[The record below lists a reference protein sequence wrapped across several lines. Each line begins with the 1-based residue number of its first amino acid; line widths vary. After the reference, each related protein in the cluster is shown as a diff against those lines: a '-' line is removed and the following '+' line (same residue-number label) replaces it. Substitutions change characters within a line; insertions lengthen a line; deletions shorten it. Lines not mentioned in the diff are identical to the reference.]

1 MVNPSQYTRV
11 PAHRAGQYRNVAESL
26 YSAAEDLA
34 TLAGD
39 ESGYGNA
46 IGVLVV
52 HAAIAWTDALTIAY
66 DERKHTGGQHR
77 KAADLLLEAVGE
89 PNVDADKRKKLQ
101 AILRA
106 KEEVSYMGEY
116 YREDQAL
123 TLLTKLRAYRRW
135 AREVYE
141 RRP

>member
-39 ESGYGNA
+39 ES
-46 IGVLVV
+46 
-52 HAAIAWTDALTIAY
+52 
-66 DERKHTGGQHR
+66 
-77 KAADLLLEAVGE
+77 
-89 PNVDADKRKKLQ
+89 RKKLQ

-116 YREDQAL
+116 YREEQAL